1 MTLATRHVGE
11 DTSKPAATSLLASV
25 GLFGVGVF
33 VLATSALHF
42 SQPRLDPMR
51 EAVSYYV
58 HGRSGWALTVGL
70 VALAVGSA
78 ALTIDVARGLRGGRA
93 GVACLALWSVGVFLG
108 GVFPADPPGNWSR
121 PPSAAGAVHGIA
133 AMVALAVLP
142 VAALLLSRAF
152 RRDPRWQRS
161 SGGPGVPGRPNRG
174 VLRGVHGEPGT
185 GLRPAR
191 PSRPARPDRARPAGR
206 RRRLAVRR
214 GDAAH
219 SPHDG
224 FRNGEGSTQAAG
236 RVVAFVTHQYPEYR
250 V

>member
-1 MTLATRHVGE
+1 MTLATRHVGD
-11 DTSKPAATSLLASV
+11 DTPKPAASSLLASV

-33 VLATSALHF
+33 VLATIALHF

-58 HGRSGWALTVGL
+58 HGRFGWALPVGL

-108 GVFPADPPGNWSR
+108 GVFPADPPGNWSQ

-161 SGGPGVPGRPNRG
+161 SGA
-174 VLRGVHGEPGT
+174 L
-185 GLRPAR
+185 AF
-191 PSRPARPDRARPAGR
+191 
-206 RRRLAVRR
+206 LAVL
-214 GDAAH
+214 AAACYVA
-219 SPHDG
+219 
-224 FRNGEGSTQAAG
+224 FMGSLVPVFVRPGPPVLLGLTERALLAAG
-236 RVVAFVTHQYPEYR
+236 AAWLCAVGTRLIRRTTGSETARAGHKPR
-250 V
+250 DAR